1 MEVILLESVN
11 NLGVLGDKVKVKAGY
26 ARNFLVPTRK
36 AVFATTVNIVK
47 FEARRAELERHE
59 AEKLAEAQ
67 ARGEKIHATKVTIT
81 AAVSDEGK
89 LYGSVGP
96 AELVEALAQRGLT
109 VCKSEVTM
117 PEGVIRFIGD
127 YDITLILH
135 SKVHVVVHVAIVSDT
150 PG

>member
-11 NLGVLGDKVKVKAGY
+11 NLGVLGDKVRVKPGY
-26 ARNFLVPTRK
+26 ARNFLVPQRK
-36 AVFATTVNIVK
+36 AVFATTGNIAK
-47 FEARRAELERHE
+47 FEARRAELERME
-59 AEKLAEAQ
+59 AEKLAEAKTR
-67 ARGEKIHATKVTIT
+67 AEKINATRITIT

-96 AELVEALAQRGLT
+96 AELVDALAQQGLT

-127 YDITLILH
+127 YDVTLILH
-135 SKVHVVVHVAIVSDT
+135 SAVHAVIHVSVVSDT
-150 PG
+150 VG